1 MLHLVNL
8 EKSLFE
14 DEAYHTVGSSL
25 RVLLC
30 NLVEAGKTNSYNC
43 SSEDEIDN
51 LLQGDDL

>member
-14 DEAYHTVGSSL
+14 DEAYHTAGSSF

-43 SSEDEIDN
+43 GSEDEIDN
-51 LLQGDDL
+51 LL